1 MAHPHDGCTQRR
13 GKGEVT
19 VQRTKPLAGVIL
31 AAGASQRMGRP
42 KAGLRFEG
50 KTFFARVLEGLTA
63 ASLDPIVVVV
73 GAHRAAVTRALGS
86 PYIIVNHD
94 PSRGQLSSLRLA
106 LGHLSAPGGT
116 ATGVVVALVD
126 HPLVA
131 RSTVA
136 ALVQAVQAADQPILV
151 PNYRGRRG
159 HPVVFMRDVWDELLA
174 TPDRLGAR
182 AVVRR
187 DPRRVCDVPVD
198 DPGILVDVD
207 TPADME
213 ALVTRAAPAPS
224 TPRRGAS
231 RRGGG

>member
-1 MAHPHDGCTQRR
+1 MT
-13 GKGEVT
+13 T
-19 VQRTKPLAGVIL
+19 VQRTQPLAGVML
-31 AAGASQRMGRP
+31 AAGASQRMGQP

-73 GAHRAAVTRALGS
+73 GAHRAAVTPGLLS
-86 PYIIVNHD
+86 LYTIVNRD
-94 PSRGQLSSLRLA
+94 PSRGQLSSLKLA
-106 LGHLSAPGGT
+106 LRYLSTPGGS

-131 RSTVA
+131 GSTVA
-136 ALVQAVQAADQPILV
+136 ALVQAAQAADQPIIV
-151 PNYRGRRG
+151 PSYRGRRG

-174 TPDRLGAR
+174 TPDGLGAR

-213 ALVTRAAPAPS
+213 ALATRTAPNSATRPPGS
-224 TPRRGAS
+224 K
-231 RRGGG
+231 RRGGAR

>member
-1 MAHPHDGCTQRR
+1 M
-13 GKGEVT
+13 T
-19 VQRTKPLAGVIL
+19 VQRSKPLAGVIL

-50 KTFFARVLEGLTA
+50 KTFFARVLEGLAA

-73 GAHRAAVTRALGS
+73 GAHRTAVTRAVGS
-86 PYIIVNHD
+86 ASIIVNRD
-94 PSRGQLSSLRLA
+94 PSRGQLSSLKLA
-106 LGHLSAPGGT
+106 LRHLVAPGGA

-131 RSTVA
+131 SSTVS
-136 ALVQAVQAADQPILV
+136 ALVQAVQVADQPILV
-151 PNYRGRRG
+151 PSYRGRRG
-159 HPVVFMRDVWDELLA
+159 HPVVFMREVWEELLA

-187 DPRRVCDVPVD
+187 DPARVCDVPVD

-207 TPADME
+207 TPADLE
-213 ALVTRAAPAPS
+213 ALLTRAAPAMS
-224 TPRRGAS
+224 TIRSARSG
-231 RRGGG
+231 R

>member
-1 MAHPHDGCTQRR
+1 
-13 GKGEVT
+13 
-19 VQRTKPLAGVIL
+19 
-31 AAGASQRMGRP
+31 MGRP

-73 GAHRAAVTRALGS
+73 GAHRAAVARGLGS
-86 PYIIVNHD
+86 PHIIVNRD
-94 PSRGQLSSLRLA
+94 PSRGQLSSLKLA
-106 LGHLSAPGGT
+106 LRHLSAPGGG
-116 ATGVVVALVD
+116 AAGVLVALVD

-151 PNYRGRRG
+151 PTYRGRRG

-187 DPRRVCDVPVD
+187 DPRRVGDVPVN

-207 TPADME
+207 TPDDLA
-213 ALVTRAAPAPS
+213 ALARRVS
-224 TPRRGAS
+224 TQRRRGAEG
-231 RRGGG
+231 R